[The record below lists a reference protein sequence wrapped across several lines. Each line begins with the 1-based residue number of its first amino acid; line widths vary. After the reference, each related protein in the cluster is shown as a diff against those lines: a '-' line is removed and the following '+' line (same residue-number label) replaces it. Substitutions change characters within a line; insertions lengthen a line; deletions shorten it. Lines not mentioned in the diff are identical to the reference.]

1 MRRSA
6 YGRLLTEDPGQYQ
19 SGLTTGREKR
29 FPARFY
35 AQGRTDEIVAY
46 ATCAPRASREK
57 TFPTRFYCTFLF
69 M

>member
-35 AQGRTDEIVAY
+35 AQGCVWKIAAAQHT
-46 ATCAPRASREK
+46 PRAASRG
-57 TFPTRFYCTFLF
+57 R
-69 M
+69 